1 MSTLL
6 VRNARVLV
14 TMDGDRREIV
24 TGGLFARDGVIEG
37 VGSTGDLPDGADE
50 ILDASGMLVLPGF
63 VNTHHHIY
71 QSLTRA
77 YPPAQNVGLFAWL
90 KALYPVWANLTPDAV
105 RISTTLGLLELA
117 KSGCTTVFDHQYLWP
132 NGSRVDDQMEAAES
146 VGVRFHA

>member
-6 VRNARVLV
+6 VRNAQVLV
-14 TMDGDRREIV
+14 TMDEDRQEIAD
-24 TGGLFARDGVIEG
+24 GGLFARDGVIEA
-37 VGSTGDLPDGADE
+37 VGQTSVLPTDAD
-50 ILDASGMLVLPGF
+50 DVFNAAGMLVLPGL

-117 KSGCTTVFDHQYLWP
+117 
-132 NGSRVDDQMEAAES
+132 R
-146 VGVRFHA
+146 